1 MKIYLNSPKENWIVD
16 RIKDEWAQYNHKYN
30 SKKPK
35 TADIFWI
42 ISPWTWQKI
51 KRKDLENKKIVCSI
65 YHIDEDKLDKAQLS
79 EFQKRDVYV
88 DFYHVISE
96 KTKEQI
102 RFLTDKPIQS
112 IPFWVNQNIWFDIP
126 DKESI
131 RNKYNLNNQD
141 YIVGSFQRDTEGSDL
156 LSPKLSKG
164 PDQLIRILNEINSI
178 DKNLNLHVL
187 LAGKRRQ
194 YIINQLKIHK
204 IKFTYFEMINFKLL
218 NELYNCLDLYI
229 VSSRIE
235 GGPQSVVECAQ
246 AKVPIVSTDVG
257 NASNILHKKSIFNIE
272 NFSDAEPNV
281 TYAYDKVQ
289 NLLIPEGF
297 KNYIGLIKNLL

>member
-1 MKIYLNSPKENWIVD
+1 MIYLNKASESWVVD
-16 RIKDEWAQYNHKYN
+16 RFRDEWYEYNKN
-30 SKKPK
+30 ISTKNIRK
-35 TADIFWI
+35 ANILWI
-42 ISPWTWQKI
+42 IAPWTWKKI
-51 KRKDLENKKIVCSI
+51 NKKHLKNKKVICTIHHIDTEKFDEKQKLEFQERDEFVNI
-65 YHIDEDKLDKAQLS
+65 YHA
-79 EFQKRDVYV
+79 
-88 DFYHVISE
+88 ISE
-96 KTKEQI
+96 KTAKQVSK
-102 RFLTDKPIQS
+102 LTEKPIQT
-112 IPFWVNQNIWFDIP
+112 IPFWVNQNIWFNIP
-126 DKESI
+126 DKEPL
-131 RNKYNLNNQD
+131 RDKYNLNKQD

-164 PDQLIRILNEINSI
+164 PDQLIQILNEINTK

-194 YIINQLKIHK
+194 YIIEQLKINK
-204 IKFTYFEMINFKLL
+204 IRFTYFEMINFKLL

-257 NASNILHKKSIFNIE
+257 NASNILHKKSIYNIE
-272 NFSDAEPNV
+272 NFNDSEPNV

-289 NLLIPEGF
+289 EFLIPKGF
-297 KNYIGLIKNLL
+297 KNYLGLIKNLA

>member
-1 MKIYLNSPKENWIVD
+1 MIYLNKANESWVVD
-16 RIKDEWAQYNHKYN
+16 RFRDEWYEYNKN
-30 SKKPK
+30 ISTKNIRK
-35 TADIFWI
+35 ANILWI
-42 ISPWTWQKI
+42 IAPWTWKKI
-51 KRKDLENKKIVCSI
+51 NKKHLKNKKVICTIHHIDTDKFDEKQKLEFQERDEFVNI
-65 YHIDEDKLDKAQLS
+65 YHA
-79 EFQKRDVYV
+79 
-88 DFYHVISE
+88 ISE
-96 KTKEQI
+96 KTAKQVSK
-102 RFLTDKPIQS
+102 LTKKPIQT

-126 DKESI
+126 DKESL
-131 RNKYNLNNQD
+131 RSKYNLNKED

-164 PDQLIRILNEINSI
+164 PDQLIQILNEINTK
-178 DKNLNLHVL
+178 DNNLNLHVL

-194 YIINQLKIHK
+194 YIIEQLKINK
-204 IKFTYFEMINFKLL
+204 IRFTYFEMINFKLL

-257 NASNILHKKSIFNIE
+257 NASNILHKKSIYNIE
-272 NFSDAEPNV
+272 NFNDSEPNV

-289 NLLIPEGF
+289 EFLIPKGF
-297 KNYIGLIKNLL
+297 KNYYGLIKNLA

>member
-1 MKIYLNSPKENWIVD
+1 MIYLNKANESWVVD
-16 RIKDEWAQYNHKYN
+16 RFRDEWYKYN
-30 SKKPK
+30 SN
-35 TADIFWI
+35 
-42 ISPWTWQKI
+42 ISTKNIRKANILWVIAPWTWKKI
-51 KRKDLENKKIVCSI
+51 NKKYLTNKKVICTIHHIDTNKFNEKQKLEFQERDKFVNI
-65 YHIDEDKLDKAQLS
+65 YHAISDKTAKQLS
-79 EFQKRDVYV
+79 K
-88 DFYHVISE
+88 
-96 KTKEQI
+96 
-102 RFLTDKPIQS
+102 LTNKPIET

>member
-1 MKIYLNSPKENWIVD
+1 MIYLNKANESWVVD
-16 RIKDEWAQYNHKYN
+16 RFRDEWYKYN
-30 SKKPK
+30 SN
-35 TADIFWI
+35 
-42 ISPWTWQKI
+42 ISTKNIRKANILWVIAPWTWKKI
-51 KRKDLENKKIVCSI
+51 NKKYLTNKKVICTIHHIDTNKFNEKQKLEFQERDKFVNI
-65 YHIDEDKLDKAQLS
+65 YHAISDKTAKQLS
-79 EFQKRDVYV
+79 K
-88 DFYHVISE
+88 
-96 KTKEQI
+96 
-102 RFLTDKPIQS
+102 LTNKPIET

-235 GGPQSVVECAQ
+235 GGPQSIVECAQ

-257 NASNILHKKSIFNIE
+257 NASNILHKKSIYNIE
-272 NFSDAEPNV
+272 NFQDAEPNV
-281 TYAYDKVQ
+281 TYAYGKVQ
-289 NLLIPEGF
+289 DLLMPKGF
-297 KNYIGLIKNLL
+297 SNYLKLIKNSV

>member
-1 MKIYLNSPKENWIVD
+1 VKIYLNSPKENWIVD

-79 EFQKRDVYV
+79 EFQNRDVYV

-112 IPFWVNQNIWFDIP
+112 IPFWVNQNIWFEIEDKDNLKKKYGI
-126 DKESI
+126 DKETYCI
-131 RNKYNLNNQD
+131 
-141 YIVGSFQRDTEGSDL
+141 GSFQRDTEGSDL
-156 LSPKLSKG
+156 ITPKLSKG
-164 PDQLIRILNEINSI
+164 PDRLVKIIDRLKDQHEKIEVILT
-178 DKNLNLHVL
+178 
-187 LAGKRRQ
+187 GKRRN
-194 YIINQLKIHK
+194 YVITELEKKN
-204 IKFTYFEMINFKLL
+204 IKYKYFEMVNFSKI
-218 NELYNCLDLYI
+218 NELYNLLDLYI
-229 VSSRIE
+229 VSSRFE
-235 GGPQSVVECAQ
+235 GGPQSILECA
-246 AKVPIVSTDVG
+246 ATKTPIISTDVG
-257 NASNILHKKSIFNIE
+257 IAKEILNVGSIFNME
-272 NFSDAEPNV
+272 NFLDAKADVE
-281 TYAYDKVQ
+281 YAYKNVEKFFIPNGIDNFNNYFKS
-289 NLLIPEGF
+289 LL
-297 KNYIGLIKNLL
+297 

>member
-1 MKIYLNSPKENWIVD
+1 MIYLNKANESWVVD
-16 RIKDEWAQYNHKYN
+16 RFRDEWYKYN
-30 SKKPK
+30 SN
-35 TADIFWI
+35 
-42 ISPWTWQKI
+42 ISTKNIRKANILWVIAPWTWKKI
-51 KRKDLENKKIVCSI
+51 NKKHLTNKKVICTIHHIDTNKFNEKQKLEFQERDKFVNI
-65 YHIDEDKLDKAQLS
+65 YHAISDKTAKQLS
-79 EFQKRDVYV
+79 K
-88 DFYHVISE
+88 
-96 KTKEQI
+96 
-102 RFLTDKPIQS
+102 LTNKPIET

-235 GGPQSVVECAQ
+235 GGPQSIVECAQ

-257 NASNILHKKSIFNIE
+257 NASNILHKKSIYNIE
-272 NFSDAEPNV
+272 NFQDAEPNV
-281 TYAYDKVQ
+281 TYAYGKVQ
-289 NLLIPEGF
+289 DLLMPKGF
-297 KNYIGLIKNLL
+297 SNYLKLIKNSV

>member
-1 MKIYLNSPKENWIVD
+1 MIYLNKANESWVVD
-16 RIKDEWAQYNHKYN
+16 RFRDEWYKYN
-30 SKKPK
+30 SN
-35 TADIFWI
+35 
-42 ISPWTWQKI
+42 ISTKNIRKANILWVIAPWTWKKI
-51 KRKDLENKKIVCSI
+51 KKKYLKNKKVICTIHHIDTNKFNEKQKLEFQERDKFVNI
-65 YHIDEDKLDKAQLS
+65 YHAISDKTAKQLS
-79 EFQKRDVYV
+79 K
-88 DFYHVISE
+88 
-96 KTKEQI
+96 
-102 RFLTDKPIQS
+102 LTNKPIET

>member
-1 MKIYLNSPKENWIVD
+1 MQFL
-16 RIKDEWAQYNHKYN
+16 IK
-30 SKKPK
+30 
-35 TADIFWI
+35 
-42 ISPWTWQKI
+42 
-51 KRKDLENKKIVCSI
+51 
-65 YHIDEDKLDKAQLS
+65 QLS
-79 EFQKRDVYV
+79 K
-88 DFYHVISE
+88 
-96 KTKEQI
+96 
-102 RFLTDKPIQS
+102 LTNKPIET

-235 GGPQSVVECAQ
+235 GGPQSIVECAQ

-257 NASNILHKKSIFNIE
+257 NASNILHKKSIYNIE
-272 NFSDAEPNV
+272 NFQDAEPNV
-281 TYAYDKVQ
+281 TYAYGKVQ
-289 NLLIPEGF
+289 DLLMPKGF
-297 KNYIGLIKNLL
+297 SNYLKLVKNLI